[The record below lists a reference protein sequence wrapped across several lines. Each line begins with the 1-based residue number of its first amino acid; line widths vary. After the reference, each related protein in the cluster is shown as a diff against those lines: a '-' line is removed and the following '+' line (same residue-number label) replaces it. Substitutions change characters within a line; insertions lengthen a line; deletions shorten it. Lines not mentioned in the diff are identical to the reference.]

1 MLPYDD
7 RIGKNYSQKKSK
19 TICMQCFVRKLQ
31 TQEKNIKPSGDKRLV
46 WPLTLSTNSKRV
58 RSYKGACLSADKS
71 TLLIKLDVRILTD
84 ALRNVYVCIVDGMLL
99 EQCHVDLHSTFGG
112 VANVTPPVLLRRA
125 NPVDFTCDTYKYY
138 QLMILPEKI
147 MFLVLGEVNVSGHK
161 QRMPKDMIIHANQ
174 TSMCIYPHQ
183 N

>member
-1 MLPYDD
+1 
-7 RIGKNYSQKKSK
+7 
-19 TICMQCFVRKLQ
+19 MQCFVRKLQ

-46 WPLTLSTNSKRV
+46 CPLTLSTNGKRV

-84 ALRNVYVCIVDGMLL
+84 APRNVDACIVGGMFL
-99 EQCHVDLHSTFGG
+99 EQCHVDLHPTFCG

-125 NPVDFTCDTYKYY
+125 NPVDFACDTNKYY
-138 QLMILPEKI
+138 QLMILPENI
-147 MFLVLGEVNVSGHK
+147 MCLVLGEVYVLGPE